1 MLRTCGLV
9 IAVALLMGA
18 CGGGEAM
25 PAPSNLQ
32 YALGTGEVGSPYG
45 PYPPSV
51 SGTVTG
57 YSVSPALPA
66 GLTLDPTS
74 GVISGTPLAAS
85 SATTYTVTARNGA
98 GATTA
103 VLTFAVLVPP
113 PLVPP
118 PTGLTYTSPVT
129 GTVGAA
135 LTPVVPT
142 LSGMQTPLRSF
153 RRFRPAWSSIRR
165 PAPCPALPP
174 TRGLHSPTRSSPAMR
189 VVTLSPS
196 FY

>member
-9 IAVALLMGA
+9 IAVAVLMVA
-18 CGGGEAM
+18 CGGGGGGEAM

-57 YSVSPALPA
+57 YSVIPALPA

-85 SATTYTVTARNGA
+85 PTTTYTVTASNA
-98 GATTA
+98 GGSATASVTFM
-103 VLTFAVLVPP
+103 VL
-113 PLVPP
+113 
-118 PTGLTYTSPVT
+118 
-129 GTVGAA
+129 
-135 LTPVVPT
+135 
-142 LSGMQTPLRSF
+142 
-153 RRFRPAWSSIRR
+153 
-165 PAPCPALPP
+165 
-174 TRGLHSPTRSSPAMR
+174 
-189 VVTLSPS
+189 
-196 FY
+196 

>member
-9 IAVALLMGA
+9 IAVALLMTA
-18 CGGGEAM
+18 CGGGGDAM
-25 PAPSNLQ
+25 PAPHDLH

-57 YSVSPALPA
+57 YSVSPALPT

-85 SATTYTVTARNGA
+85 SATTYTVTASNGA

-103 VLTFAVLVPP
+103 ALTFAVLVPP
-113 PLVPP
+113 P
-118 PTGLTYTSPVT
+118 PTGLT
-129 GTVGAA
+129 
-135 LTPVVPT
+135 
-142 LSGMQTPLRSF
+142 
-153 RRFRPAWSSIRR
+153 
-165 PAPCPALPP
+165 
-174 TRGLHSPTRSSPAMR
+174 
-189 VVTLSPS
+189 
-196 FY
+196 